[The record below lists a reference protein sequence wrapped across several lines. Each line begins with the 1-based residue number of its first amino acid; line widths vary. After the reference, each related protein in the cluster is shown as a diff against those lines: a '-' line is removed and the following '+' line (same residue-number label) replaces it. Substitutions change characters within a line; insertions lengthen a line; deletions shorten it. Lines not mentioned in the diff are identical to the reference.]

1 MTLGLALL
9 ANDRDADALDAYRRA
24 GERFSEKIE
33 NLGLF
38 ALNEAKK
45 KWLSAER
52 AEPVIKLLKSLQLK

>member
-45 KWLSAER
+45 KWLSA
-52 AEPVIKLLKSLQLK
+52 